1 MVDSQHENTNHR
13 FGGTPSPPAVESHR
27 VNSSGSAGPAN
38 NNNTAATTAA
48 ADVTR
53 QPRRRNPLADGCRR
67 CLPEFLRDRY
77 ERQYFILVIMTSP
90 VWRFLV
96 CLCIL
101 LLLFGAQV
109 QNLWCDPSY
118 DTMFDILYTIA
129 FGVFVLDIS
138 MRILVVPGYIGFKYK
153 TLLNL
158 LARTFAPRKFKT
170 KNESRRNYYDHGDRW
185 SNIHIGSFLFW
196 CDVVSALSILYEISY
211 INQMQTRVRTVDIEL
226 DSFGIPVCVFWNFG
240 IVGVCSLYYIARYII
255 RLSCQVEVVFTD
267 SYHLVLAGSLLF

>member
-1 MVDSQHENTNHR
+1 MVDNNRDNNSSNTNHR
-13 FGGTPSPPAVESHR
+13 FSGGGTPAPSSPAMESNHQPVTLGGGAPAAV
-27 VNSSGSAGPAN
+27 PAAAANTTTNN
-38 NNNTAATTAA
+38 NNNTTGS
-48 ADVTR
+48 
-53 QPRRRNPLADGCRR
+53 PRRRRIYFPFADVGGCCYR

-77 ERQYFILVIMTSP
+77 ERQYTVLVIMTSP
-90 VWRFLV
+90 VWRLVV

-129 FGVFVLDIS
+129 FGVFLIDIS

-153 TLLNL
+153 TLMNL
-158 LARTFAPRKFKT
+158 LRSLFCTRPFQQK
-170 KNESRRNYYDHGDRW
+170 KNDSRRNYYDHGDRW

-211 INQMQTRVRTVDIEL
+211 INKMQTRIRTADIEL
-226 DSFGIPVCVFWNFG
+226 DAFG
-240 IVGVCSLYYIARYII
+240 
-255 RLSCQVEVVFTD
+255 
-267 SYHLVLAGSLLF
+267 